1 MSGLIARGW
10 DSQLGDNQ
18 GWTPAD
24 YALDCKTEKS
34 RCKEVQEILNDPTEV
49 LTCMQFK
56 QLFNSENCVK
66 GGNINTT
73 ALKAMVPSEVSPNAL
88 HWDQEDLV
96 PLLMFAILQHECTD
110 ESHAGIQYLIE
121 QGANPNAVL
130 SRDHP
135 VDSPILIAAYKKD
148 LKVIK
153 ILEKAG
159 ADLNRIAP
167 TGHSV
172 LSLAVNNRRNLPQ
185 MEPLVEYL
193 LRNTNI
199 GEKVTTFTMFC
210 L

>member
-10 DSQLGDNQ
+10 DPQLRDNQ
-18 GWTPAD
+18 GWSPAD
-24 YALDCKTEKS
+24 YALGCNAEHSSCKK
-34 RCKEVQEILNDPTEV
+34 VQEFLNNPTQV

-56 QLFNSENCVK
+56 QLFNSENCAHARD
-66 GGNINTT
+66 INTN
-73 ALKAMVPSEVSPNAL
+73 ALKAMVPSEVSPNAF
-88 HWDQEDLV
+88 HVNEDLV
-96 PLLMFAILQHECTD
+96 PLLMLAISQHECTD
-110 ESHAGIQYLIE
+110 ESHAAIQYLVE

-130 SRDHP
+130 SRDYWL
-135 VDSPILIAAYKKD
+135 DSPIIMAASKKD